1 VTFDFNSRIIGGR
14 MFTNGGE
21 RVDGED
27 STRMTL
33 EPFPKPSWW
42 VRFINYF
49 KEAAAARKRQRWLR
63 HRRASIPDPFTPN

>member
-1 VTFDFNSRIIGGR
+1 MNLDMNSRILGGR

-27 STRMTL
+27 STRMNL

-42 VRFINYF
+42 VRFTSAIKQAF
-49 KEAAAARKRQRWLR
+49 ASRKRQRVLR
-63 HRRASIPDPFTPN
+63 QRRASIPDPFN